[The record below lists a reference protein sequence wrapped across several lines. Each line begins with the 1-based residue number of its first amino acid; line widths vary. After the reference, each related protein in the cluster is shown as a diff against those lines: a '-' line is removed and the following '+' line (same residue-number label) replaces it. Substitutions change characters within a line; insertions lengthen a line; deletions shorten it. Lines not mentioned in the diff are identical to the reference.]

1 MLLKLLTILK
11 KETEIME
18 KLIKYSISNLQLRI
32 LSTLFLILPL
42 IFITWYNYISSIII
56 LFFVSYLSTR
66 ELIDKKLTIINVIT
80 CLISGFITISPFI
93 IYEIFNTNIYFK
105 NFIFYLISLTI
116 ISNIFLPII
125 FNIQNI
131 ISNKFY
137 KFLFPIL
144 LPAILMIYGSLI
156 LIENKNVFLLL
167 IIISTL
173 NDSSA
178 YATGKAFGRHSL
190 SKNISPGKT
199 IEGSL
204 GGIIITSFLS
214 LAIIKWNISPF
225 YLDDANIF
233 YITFSII
240 LLSIFGQIGDLFFSK
255 IKRINK
261 IKDFGNI
268 FPGHGGVLDRID
280 SSLFIFMLGYFVLLK
295 WINL

>member
-11 KETEIME
+11 KETEIMG

-42 IFITWYNYISSIII
+42 IFITWYNYIGSIII

-66 ELIDKKLTIINVIT
+66 ELINKKLTIRNVIT

-105 NFIFYLISLTI
+105 NFIFYLISLI
-116 ISNIFLPII
+116 IILNIFLPII
-125 FNIQNI
+125 FNNQNI

-137 KFLFPIL
+137 KLIFPIL
-144 LPAILMIYGSLI
+144 LPSILMIYGSII

-190 SKNISPGKT
+190 SKDISPGKT
-199 IEGSL
+199 VEGSL
-204 GGIIITSFLS
+204 GGIIVTSFLS
-214 LAIIKWNISPF
+214 LAIIKWNISPL
-225 YLDDANIF
+225 YLADANIF
-233 YITFSII
+233 YIIFSII

-255 IKRINK
+255 IKRIKK

-280 SSLFIFMLGYFVLLK
+280 SSLFIFILGYFILLK

>member
-1 MLLKLLTILK
+1 MG
-11 KETEIME
+11 

-42 IFITWYNYISSIII
+42 IFITWYNYIGSIII

-66 ELIDKKLTIINVIT
+66 ELINKKLTIRNVIT

-105 NFIFYLISLTI
+105 NFIFYLISLI
-116 ISNIFLPII
+116 IILNIFLPII
-125 FNIQNI
+125 FNNQNI

-137 KFLFPIL
+137 KLIFPIL
-144 LPAILMIYGSLI
+144 LPSILMIYGSII

-190 SKNISPGKT
+190 SKDISPGKT
-199 IEGSL
+199 VEGSL
-204 GGIIITSFLS
+204 GGIIVTSFLS
-214 LAIIKWNISPF
+214 LAIIKWNISPL
-225 YLDDANIF
+225 YLADANIF
-233 YITFSII
+233 YIIFSII

-255 IKRINK
+255 IKRIKK

-268 FPGHGGVLDRID
+268 FPGHGGILDRID
-280 SSLFIFMLGYFVLLK
+280 SSLFIFILGYFILLK

>member
-1 MLLKLLTILK
+1 MLLRLLTILK

-42 IFITWYNYISSIII
+42 IFITWYNYLGSIII

-66 ELIDKKLTIINVIT
+66 ELIDKKFTIRNVIT

-93 IYEIFNTNIYFK
+93 ISEIFNTNIYFK
-105 NFIFYLISLTI
+105 NFIFYLITLI
-116 ISNIFLPII
+116 IILNIFLPII
-125 FNIQNI
+125 FNNQNI

-137 KFLFPIL
+137 KLIFPIL
-144 LPAILMIYGSLI
+144 LPSILMIYGSII

-190 SKNISPGKT
+190 SKDISPGKT
-199 IEGSL
+199 VEGSL
-204 GGIIITSFLS
+204 GGIIVTSFLS
-214 LAIIKWNISPF
+214 LAIIKWNISPL
-225 YLDDANIF
+225 YLADANIF
-233 YITFSII
+233 YIIFSII

-255 IKRINK
+255 IKRIKK

-280 SSLFIFMLGYFVLLK
+280 SSLFIFILGYFVLLR

>member
-42 IFITWYNYISSIII
+42 IFITWYNYIGSIII
-56 LFFVSYLSTR
+56 P
-66 ELIDKKLTIINVIT
+66 
-80 CLISGFITISPFI
+80 ISPFI

-105 NFIFYLISLTI
+105 NFIFYLISLI
-116 ISNIFLPII
+116 IILSISLPII
-125 FNIQNI
+125 FNKQNI

-137 KFLFPIL
+137 KLIFPIL
-144 LPAILMIYGSLI
+144 LPSILMIYGSII

-199 IEGSL
+199 VEGSL
-204 GGIIITSFLS
+204 GGVIVTSFLS

-233 YITFSII
+233 YIIFSII

-255 IKRINK
+255 IKRIKK

-268 FPGHGGVLDRID
+268 FPGHGGILDRID
-280 SSLFIFMLGYFVLLK
+280 SSLFVFILGYFVLLK

>member
-42 IFITWYNYISSIII
+42 IFITWYNYIGSIII

-255 IKRINK
+255 IKRIKK

-280 SSLFIFMLGYFVLLK
+280 SSLFIFILGYFVLLK

>member
-1 MLLKLLTILK
+1 MLLRLLTILK

-42 IFITWYNYISSIII
+42 IFITWYNYLGSIII

-66 ELIDKKLTIINVIT
+66 ELIDKKFTIRNVIT

-93 IYEIFNTNIYFK
+93 ISEIFNTNIYFK
-105 NFIFYLISLTI
+105 NFIFYLITLI
-116 ISNIFLPII
+116 IILNIFLPII
-125 FNIQNI
+125 FNKQNI

-137 KFLFPIL
+137 ELIFPIL
-144 LPAILMIYGSLI
+144 LPSILMIYGSII

-178 YATGKAFGRHSL
+178 YATGKAFGKHSL
-190 SKNISPGKT
+190 SKDISPGKT
-199 IEGSL
+199 VEGSL
-204 GGIIITSFLS
+204 GGIIVTSFLS
-214 LAIIKWNISPF
+214 LAIIKWNISPL
-225 YLDDANIF
+225 YLADANIF
-233 YITFSII
+233 YIIFSII

-255 IKRINK
+255 IKRIKK

-280 SSLFIFMLGYFVLLK
+280 SSLFIFILGYFVLLR

>member
-1 MLLKLLTILK
+1 
-11 KETEIME
+11 
-18 KLIKYSISNLQLRI
+18 
-32 LSTLFLILPL
+32 
-42 IFITWYNYISSIII
+42 
-56 LFFVSYLSTR
+56 VSYLSTR
-66 ELIDKKLTIINVIT
+66 ELVDKKLTITNVIT

-93 IYEIFNTNIYFK
+93 IYEIFNTNIYLK
-105 NFIFYLISLTI
+105 NFIFYLISLI
-116 ISNIFLPII
+116 IILNLFLPII
-125 FNIQNI
+125 FNKQNI

-137 KFLFPIL
+137 KLIFPIL
-144 LPAILMIYGSLI
+144 LPSILMIYGSII
-156 LIENKNVFLLL
+156 LIENKHVFLLL

-178 YATGKAFGRHSL
+178 YATGKVFGKHSL

-199 IEGSL
+199 VEGSI
-204 GGIIITSFLS
+204 GGIIVTTVLS
-214 LAIIKWNISPF
+214 LAIIKWNMSPF
-225 YLDDANIF
+225 YLVDANIF
-233 YITFSII
+233 YIIFSII

>member
-1 MLLKLLTILK
+1 MLLRLLTILK

-42 IFITWYNYISSIII
+42 IFITWYNYLGSIII

-66 ELIDKKLTIINVIT
+66 ELIDKKFTIRNVIT

-93 IYEIFNTNIYFK
+93 ISEIFNTNIYFK
-105 NFIFYLISLTI
+105 NFIFYLITLI
-116 ISNIFLPII
+116 IILNIFLPII
-125 FNIQNI
+125 FNKQNI

-137 KFLFPIL
+137 ELIFPIL
-144 LPAILMIYGSLI
+144 LPSILMIYGSII

-190 SKNISPGKT
+190 SKDISPGKT
-199 IEGSL
+199 VEGSL
-204 GGIIITSFLS
+204 GGIIVTSFLS
-214 LAIIKWNISPF
+214 LAIIKWNISPL
-225 YLDDANIF
+225 YLADANIF
-233 YITFSII
+233 YIIFSII

-255 IKRINK
+255 IKRIKK

-280 SSLFIFMLGYFVLLK
+280 SSLFIFILGYFVLLR

>member
-1 MLLKLLTILK
+1 
-11 KETEIME
+11 ME
-18 KLIKYSISNLQLRI
+18 KPIKYSISNLQLRI

-42 IFITWYNYISSIII
+42 IFITWYNYIGSIII
-56 LFFVSYLSTR
+56 LFFVSCLSTR
-66 ELIDKKLTIINVIT
+66 ELTNKKLTIKNVIT

-105 NFIFYLISLTI
+105 NFIFYLISLI
-116 ISNIFLPII
+116 IILNIFLPII
-125 FNIQNI
+125 FNKQNI
-131 ISNKFY
+131 LANKFY
-137 KFLFPIL
+137 KLIFPIL
-144 LPAILMIYGSLI
+144 LPSILMIYGSII
-156 LIENKNVFLLL
+156 LIENKNIFLLL

-178 YATGKAFGRHSL
+178 YATGKAFGRHLL
-190 SKNISPGKT
+190 SRNISPGKT
-199 IEGSL
+199 VEGSL
-204 GGIIITSFLS
+204 GGIIVTSFLS

-225 YLDDANIF
+225 YLVDANIF
-233 YITFSII
+233 YIIFGII

-255 IKRINK
+255 IKRIKK

-280 SSLFIFMLGYFVLLK
+280 SSLFIFILGYFILLK

>member
-1 MLLKLLTILK
+1 
-11 KETEIME
+11 ME
-18 KLIKYSISNLQLRI
+18 KPIKYSISNLQLRI

-42 IFITWYNYISSIII
+42 IFITWYNYIGSIII
-56 LFFVSYLSTR
+56 LFFVSCLSTR
-66 ELIDKKLTIINVIT
+66 ELTNKKLTIKNVIT

-105 NFIFYLISLTI
+105 NFIFYLISLI
-116 ISNIFLPII
+116 IILNIFLPII
-125 FNIQNI
+125 FNKQNI
-131 ISNKFY
+131 LANKFY
-137 KFLFPIL
+137 KLIFPIL
-144 LPAILMIYGSLI
+144 LPSILMIYGSII

-178 YATGKAFGRHSL
+178 YATGKAFGRHLL
-190 SKNISPGKT
+190 SRNISPGKT
-199 IEGSL
+199 VEGSL
-204 GGIIITSFLS
+204 GGIIVTSFLS

-225 YLDDANIF
+225 YLVDANIF
-233 YITFSII
+233 YIIFGII

-255 IKRINK
+255 IKRIKK

-280 SSLFIFMLGYFVLLK
+280 SSLFIFILGYFILLK

>member
-11 KETEIME
+11 KETEIMG
-18 KLIKYSISNLQLRI
+18 KLIKYSFSNLHLRI

-42 IFITWYNYISSIII
+42 IFITWYNYIGSIII

-66 ELIDKKLTIINVIT
+66 ELINKKLTIRNVIT

-105 NFIFYLISLTI
+105 NFIFYLISLI
-116 ISNIFLPII
+116 IILNIFLPII
-125 FNIQNI
+125 FNNQNI

-137 KFLFPIL
+137 KLIFPIL
-144 LPAILMIYGSLI
+144 LPSILMIYGSII

-178 YATGKAFGRHSL
+178 YATGKAFGRHLL
-190 SKNISPGKT
+190 SRNISPGKT
-199 IEGSL
+199 VEGSL
-204 GGIIITSFLS
+204 GGIIVTSFLS

-225 YLDDANIF
+225 YLVDANIS
-233 YITFSII
+233 YIIFSII

-255 IKRINK
+255 IKRIKK

-280 SSLFIFMLGYFVLLK
+280 SSLFIFILGYFILLK

>member
-42 IFITWYNYISSIII
+42 IFITWYNYIGSIII
-56 LFFVSYLSTR
+56 LFFVSCLSTR
-66 ELIDKKLTIINVIT
+66 ELINKKLTLTYVIT
-80 CLISGFITISPFI
+80 CLTSGFIAISPFV

-105 NFIFYLISLTI
+105 NFIFYLISLI
-116 ISNIFLPII
+116 IILSISLPII
-125 FNIQNI
+125 FNKQNI

-137 KFLFPIL
+137 KLIFPIL
-144 LPAILMIYGSLI
+144 LPSILMIYGSII

-199 IEGSL
+199 VEGSL
-204 GGIIITSFLS
+204 GGVIVTSFLS

-225 YLDDANIF
+225 YLVDANIF
-233 YITFSII
+233 YIIFSII

-255 IKRINK
+255 IKRIKK

-268 FPGHGGVLDRID
+268 FPGHGGILDRID
-280 SSLFIFMLGYFVLLK
+280 SSLFVFILGYFVLLK
-295 WINL
+295 WVNL

>member
-1 MLLKLLTILK
+1 MINKYLIILIILLSNNFAITTYSNNSIF
-11 KETEIME
+11 
-18 KLIKYSISNLQLRI
+18 SISNNPR
-32 LSTLFLILPL
+32 
-42 IFITWYNYISSIII
+42 
-56 LFFVSYLSTR
+56 
-66 ELIDKKLTIINVIT
+66 
-80 CLISGFITISPFI
+80 
-93 IYEIFNTNIYFK
+93 K
-105 NFIFYLISLTI
+105 NSMGN
-116 ISNIFLPII
+116 S
-125 FNIQNI
+125 
-131 ISNKFY
+131 
-137 KFLFPIL
+137 
-144 LPAILMIYGSLI
+144 
-156 LIENKNVFLLL
+156 
-167 IIISTL
+167 
-173 NDSSA
+173 
-178 YATGKAFGRHSL
+178 HSL

-255 IKRINK
+255 IKRIKK

-280 SSLFIFMLGYFVLLK
+280 SSLFIFILGYFILLK

>member
-1 MLLKLLTILK
+1 MG
-11 KETEIME
+11 

-42 IFITWYNYISSIII
+42 IFITWYNYIGSIII

-66 ELIDKKLTIINVIT
+66 ELINKKLTIRNVIT

-105 NFIFYLISLTI
+105 NFIFYLISLI
-116 ISNIFLPII
+116 IILNIFLPII
-125 FNIQNI
+125 FNNQNI

-137 KFLFPIL
+137 KLIFPIL
-144 LPAILMIYGSLI
+144 LPSILMIYGSII

-178 YATGKAFGRHSL
+178 YATGKAFGRHLL
-190 SKNISPGKT
+190 SRNISPGKT
-199 IEGSL
+199 VEGSL
-204 GGIIITSFLS
+204 GGIIVTSFLS

-225 YLDDANIF
+225 YLVDANIF
-233 YITFSII
+233 YIIFSII

-255 IKRINK
+255 IKRIKK

-280 SSLFIFMLGYFVLLK
+280 SSLFIFILGYFILLK

>member
-1 MLLKLLTILK
+1 MLLRLLTILK
-11 KETEIME
+11 KETEIMG

-42 IFITWYNYISSIII
+42 IFITWYNYLGSIII

-66 ELIDKKLTIINVIT
+66 ELIDKKFTIRNVIT

-93 IYEIFNTNIYFK
+93 ISEIFNTNIYFK
-105 NFIFYLISLTI
+105 NFIFYLITLI
-116 ISNIFLPII
+116 IILNIFLPII
-125 FNIQNI
+125 FNKQNI

-137 KFLFPIL
+137 ELIFPIL
-144 LPAILMIYGSLI
+144 LPSILMIYGSII

-190 SKNISPGKT
+190 SKDISPGKT
-199 IEGSL
+199 VEGSL
-204 GGIIITSFLS
+204 GGIIVTSFLS
-214 LAIIKWNISPF
+214 LAIIKWNISPL
-225 YLDDANIF
+225 YLADANIF
-233 YITFSII
+233 YIIFSII

-255 IKRINK
+255 IKRIKK

-280 SSLFIFMLGYFVLLK
+280 SSLFIFILGYFVLLR